1 MDYFVKCEAAI
12 LNGGRQ
18 PKNLAT
24 RLLLCGD
31 VTLATRAQYVV
42 ANNDH
47 RFAGSEH
54 TVTEEYAG
62 ILVCETD
69 TAESSTACVWGT
81 DFIELAQRWRPVQ
94 YNPAAAGIP
103 KRSA

>member
-1 MDYFVKCEAAI
+1 M

-18 PKNLAT
+18 PKKLAT

-42 ANNDH
+42 ANNEH

-54 TVTEEYAG
+54 TATEKSIQEDMYARQ
-62 ILVCETD
+62 TQP
-69 TAESSTACVWGT
+69 S
-81 DFIELAQRWRPVQ
+81 
-94 YNPAAAGIP
+94 
-103 KRSA
+103 

>member
-1 MDYFVKCEAAI
+1 M

-18 PKNLAT
+18 PKKLAT

-42 ANNDH
+42 ANNEH

-54 TVTEEYAG
+54 TATEKSMQEDMYVRQTQPSRFFFVSGAKAPPLAARPIRG
-62 ILVCETD
+62 QVVSSGRTVS
-69 TAESSTACVWGT
+69 ES
-81 DFIELAQRWRPVQ
+81 I
-94 YNPAAAGIP
+94 
-103 KRSA
+103 

>member
-1 MDYFVKCEAAI
+1 M

-42 ANNDH
+42 ANNEH
-47 RFAGSEH
+47 RFAESEH
-54 TVTEEYAG
+54 TPTEKSMQEDMYVRQTQPSRVLRVYG
-62 ILVCETD
+62 
-69 TAESSTACVWGT
+69 
-81 DFIELAQRWRPVQ
+81 
-94 YNPAAAGIP
+94 
-103 KRSA
+103 

>member
-1 MDYFVKCEAAI
+1 MDYFVKCEAAM

-18 PKNLAT
+18 PKKLAT

-42 ANNDH
+42 ANNEH

-54 TVTEEYAG
+54 TVTEKSRQKVLYVRQTQLSQ
-62 ILVCETD
+62 ILYVY
-69 TAESSTACVWGT
+69 G
-81 DFIELAQRWRPVQ
+81 
-94 YNPAAAGIP
+94 
-103 KRSA
+103 